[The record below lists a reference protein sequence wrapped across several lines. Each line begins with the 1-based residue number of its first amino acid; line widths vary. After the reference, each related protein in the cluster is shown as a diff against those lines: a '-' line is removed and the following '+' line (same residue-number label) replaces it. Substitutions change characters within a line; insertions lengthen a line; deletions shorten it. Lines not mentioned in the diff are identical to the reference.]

1 MNTFIRLKLKF
12 YACIL
17 VLSILPALV
26 FAESNKDE
34 LGAGKVARTMLEPL
48 GVMSDFINTLCFV
61 IGGSFLFAS
70 IIKYIEYRRSPLMVP
85 FSTVF
90 YLFLIGLIL
99 VLLPFISMI
108 TESGITYSLL
118 R

>member
-1 MNTFIRLKLKF
+1 MNTFILKIF
-12 YACIL
+12 IL
-17 VLSILPALV
+17 YVLPILA
-26 FAESNKDE
+26 FAETSHNPDE

-48 GVMSDFINTLCFV
+48 SVLSDLINTLCFV

-70 IIKYIEYRRSPLMVP
+70 IIKYIEHKRSPLMVP
-85 FSTVF
+85 ISTVF